1 MVRPYPSGDLGLVV
15 KSLTKPVIAGSFP
28 NFCQESLTGDRLLD
42 IVTDWV
48 VKDRKVQLFCQT
60 QNQLSS

>member
-28 NFCQESLTGDRLLD
+28 NVFQDSLTRDKQLD
-42 IVTDWV
+42 IDTD
-48 VKDRKVQLFCQT
+48 
-60 QNQLSS
+60 

>member
-28 NFCQESLTGDRLLD
+28 NVCQDSLTRDKQLD
-42 IVTDWV
+42 IDTD
-48 VKDRKVQLFCQT
+48 
-60 QNQLSS
+60 